1 MVYIGVLW
9 NTVNDFKDEIVKDIN
24 EVEEI
29 LCYFDYN
36 LNENY
41 ENFVRKMYESDGIA
55 KWKVDSKLETM
66 NLSTNKNIRI
76 VFIKINDTTLE
87 FNSKKNKFVITHV
100 ENLKNG
106 IRTKYSQ
113 LIPNYYF
120 DNVFHMT
127 DNEEELSNT
136 LIVLQEW
143 FPNVCEEYHHLI
155 SEQDNTLKKKRL
167 IK

>member
-1 MVYIGVLW
+1 MIYIGVLW
-9 NTVNDFKDEIVKDIN
+9 NTVNDFRDEIVKDIN

-36 LNENY
+36 LSENY
-41 ENFVRKMYESDGIA
+41 EEFVRTMYESDGIA
-55 KWKVDSKLETM
+55 KWKVDSKITAM
-66 NLSTNKNIRI
+66 NLSTNRNIRI

-87 FNSKKNKFVITHV
+87 FNSKKNKFVVAHV

-106 IRTKYSQ
+106 IRRKYSQ
-113 LIPNYYF
+113 LISNYFF

-127 DNEEELSNT
+127 DNEEELNST
-136 LIVLQEW
+136 LVVLQKW
-143 FPNVCEEYHHLI
+143 FPDMCEEYHRVV
-155 SEQDNTLKKKRL
+155 SEQDNTLKRKRL